1 MKTYPIGAAGVP
13 IQLVKPSRSTLRIS
27 TYGKGLRVAN
37 LYVKGKSFLGAAVLL
52 ERNKGN
58 QSVVLHLVCQGLEC
72 ILKAILLSL
81 DYEMYRPLLKSKFGH
96 KLLLIAETVT
106 SETNTHLR
114 STTRAELTTLDNLYR
129 QHLLRFSTISGSLK
143 FSSCRESA
151 NASETV
157 EPLYNKSLA
166 ARYKPL
172 IFRVPAPRV
181 LDTPSLHPEHS
192 QACPVGR
199 GYGRVGGRKSGA
211 RLRAADKKKKPKS
224 GVGVLLR
231 GGYRASLG
239 RGLASFLGEVWAIA
253 LALYRLVVVR

>member
-129 QHLLRFSTISGSLK
+129 QHLLRYDSNLDLLIDPTSVSYGLVV
-143 FSSCRESA
+143 RR
-151 NASETV
+151 TV
-157 EPLYNKSLA
+157 A
-166 ARYKPL
+166 AIRL
-172 IFRVPAPRV
+172 IDSRRFLDPSNFRV
-181 LDTPSLHPEHS
+181 
-192 QACPVGR
+192 
-199 GYGRVGGRKSGA
+199 
-211 RLRAADKKKKPKS
+211 AAKAQTQVKP
-224 GVGVLLR
+224 
-231 GGYRASLG
+231 
-239 RGLASFLGEVWAIA
+239 
-253 LALYRLVVVR
+253 